1 MPFKRVKLVTI
12 SPSQIHPTLLPLTM
26 LNCSF
31 IVSVHYRGGGGGGGQ
46 LWFILCFPEQ
56 ISRLRV
62 KFKILV
68 VQCCRNTRSV
78 RSDVVRGAFT
88 MLLV

>member
-31 IVSVHYRGGGGGGGQ
+31 IVSVHYSGGGGGGEVSFGSSYV
-46 LWFILCFPEQ
+46 FRNKFP
-56 ISRLRV
+56 V
-62 KFKILV
+62 
-68 VQCCRNTRSV
+68 
-78 RSDVVRGAFT
+78 
-88 MLLV
+88 